1 MLWSPGAHGRWRD
14 RRGGACH
21 CMTVAARDLEGWR
34 QALRLPVVLTL
45 ALREQ
50 RNGLK
55 GFYVFVTCV
64 ALGVAVITGVGALAD
79 ALRSS
84 FERQG
89 QALLGGDV
97 TLSRPHRPAEGEER
111 AWLWRQGPI
120 SEAASMRAMARRPA
134 GRGQALVGLKG
145 VDAAYPLVG
154 GVQLTDGMSLDE
166 AIRREPGAAVEPI
179 LLERLGLRVGD
190 RLSLG
195 TIEVP
200 IRATIAAETDKLM
213 ERL

>member
-89 QALLGGDV
+89 EALLGGDV
-97 TLSRPHRPAEGEER
+97 TLSRPHRPAADAER
-111 AWLWRQGPI
+111 AWLSAQGRP
-120 SEAASMRAMARRPA
+120 RAPANRRA
-134 GRGQALVGLKG
+134 
-145 VDAAYPLVG
+145 
-154 GVQLTDGMSLDE
+154 
-166 AIRREPGAAVEPI
+166 
-179 LLERLGLRVGD
+179 
-190 RLSLG
+190 
-195 TIEVP
+195 
-200 IRATIAAETDKLM
+200 
-213 ERL
+213 